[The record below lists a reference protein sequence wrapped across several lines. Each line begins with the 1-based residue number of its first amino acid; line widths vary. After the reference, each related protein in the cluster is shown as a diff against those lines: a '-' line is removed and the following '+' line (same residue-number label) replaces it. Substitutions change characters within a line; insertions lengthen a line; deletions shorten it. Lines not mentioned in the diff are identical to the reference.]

1 MTSLPNSAE
10 SVFIDYDLNI
20 FMKEVEDPN
29 TEEYYYDPTSWMV
42 HVYAVDGAGHHE
54 VADPYPLSP
63 EEIRSLGL
71 NNDEYFEGG
80 DCWYGMYG
88 YLNDYSKM
96 MPESLLAYL
105 SSFPKYK
112 ELPLSS

>member
-10 SVFIDYDLNI
+10 LQFIDYDLNI

-63 EEIRSLGL
+63 EEIRSL
-71 NNDEYFEGG
+71 DSTT
-80 DCWYGMYG
+80 MST
-88 YLNDYSKM
+88 SKVETAGTACM
-96 MPESLLAYL
+96 VI
-105 SSFPKYK
+105 
-112 ELPLSS
+112 